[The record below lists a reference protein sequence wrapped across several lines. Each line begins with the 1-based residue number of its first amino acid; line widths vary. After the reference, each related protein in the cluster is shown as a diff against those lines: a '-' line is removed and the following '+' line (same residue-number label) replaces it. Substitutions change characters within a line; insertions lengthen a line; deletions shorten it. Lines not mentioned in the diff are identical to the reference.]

1 MDGKWSRLTRLGIIL
16 TIAGVVATVING
28 YLSSNTDLLGNEF
41 TQALSNLAVSVDR
54 VDDLLIVIGVV
65 ILLVGVCGRYITED
79 EANNEA

>member
-41 TQALSNLAVSVDR
+41 TQALANLAVSVDR
-54 VDDLLIVIGVV
+54 VDDLLIVVGVI
-65 ILLVGVCGRYITED
+65 ILLVGVCGRYITD
-79 EANNEA
+79 EGSDDGE